1 MEESKVGETLPLPAR
16 QVLDGGFVRLV
27 RWSGGD
33 IDVARAARVSYNA
46 EWRAGKDEKSDTKL
60 IRFLMNNDHTG
71 PFEHVS
77 LTFEVKAP
85 IFVLRQ
91 WHRHRTQSYSEVS
104 GRYSELD
111 LGYHVPAIEQIAG
124 QSMDNKQGRG
134 PEGLNSS
141 PTAVQA
147 IMRDH
152 MSVCEKSYRQLLEMG
167 VTRELARI
175 VLPVAAYS
183 HMFTTMNLW
192 NFFRFAKLR
201 ADSHA
206 QHEIRVYAGAM
217 LDMVREHVA
226 PVATQAFITKTWPE
240 GE

>member
-1 MEESKVGETLPLPAR
+1 MEEEKVEHRSVLPVR
-16 QVLDGGFVRLV
+16 HVLDGGYVRLV

-33 IDVARAARVSYNA
+33 IDVARGARVSYNA
-46 EWRAGKDEKSDTKL
+46 EWRAGKDEQSDTKL
-60 IRFLMNNDHTG
+60 IKFLMNSGHTG
-71 PFEHVS
+71 PFEHVTM
-77 LTFEVKAP
+77 TFEVKAP

-111 LGYHVPAIEQIAG
+111 LGYHVPAIEHIGA
-124 QSMDNKQGRG
+124 QSKTNKQGRDTG
-134 PEGLNSS
+134 SLQAS
-141 PTAVQA
+141 PAAVQA

-175 VLPVAAYS
+175 VLPVATYS
-183 HMFTTMNLW
+183 HMFATMNLW
-192 NFFRFAKLR
+192 NFFRFAQLR
-201 ADSHA
+201 ADCHA
-206 QHEIRVYAGAM
+206 QFEIRVYADAM

-226 PVATQAFITKTWPE
+226 PVATQAFINKTWPE